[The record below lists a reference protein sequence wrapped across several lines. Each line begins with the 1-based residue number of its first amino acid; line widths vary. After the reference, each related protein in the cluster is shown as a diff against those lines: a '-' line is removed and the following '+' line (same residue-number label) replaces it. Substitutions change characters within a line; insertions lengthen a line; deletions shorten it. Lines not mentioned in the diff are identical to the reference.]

1 MRLQAPIVLFVT
13 LFATTASAQVVGYA
27 VAGPAGARGFANTR
41 RVTFNAAGGGEI
53 FLAKYF
59 AVGGEGGFFDRL
71 ITVSANGSL
80 HVVSAGDRMAPFIT
94 AGYSKMGIGDG
105 EGPAFN
111 EWNIGARAEAR
122 IGEHPG
128 VRFELRDHIRPDHR
142 GTTHYGAFRVGV
154 VFR

>member
-1 MRLQAPIVLFVT
+1 MRT
-13 LFATTASAQVVGYA
+13 LLVFSFLTFFAAAADAQVVGYA

-41 RVTFNAAGGGEI
+41 ALTVNAAAGGEI
-53 FLAKYF
+53 FLGRYF

-71 ITVSANGSL
+71 ITASANGSL
-80 HVVSAGDRMAPFIT
+80 HVVSAVDRMSPFIT

-105 EGPAFN
+105 EGPAFD
-111 EWNIGARAEAR
+111 EWNFGA
-122 IGEHPG
+122 G
-128 VRFELRDHIRPDHR
+128 VDAWFGDHAGMRFELRDHIRPDRR

>member
-1 MRLQAPIVLFVT
+1 MRT
-13 LFATTASAQVVGYA
+13 LLITTLITCFAATADAQVHGYA
-27 VAGPAGARGFANTR
+27 VAGPAGASGFANTR
-41 RVTFNAAGGGEI
+41 RVTVNAAGGAEI

-59 AVGGEGGFFDRL
+59 AIGGEGCFFDRL

-80 HVVSAGDRMAPFIT
+80 HVVSAGDRMSPFIT

-111 EWNIGARAEAR
+111 EWNIGA
-122 IGEHPG
+122 G
-128 VRFELRDHIRPDHR
+128 VDAWMGDHAGIRFELRDHIRPDRR
-142 GTTHYGAFRVGV
+142 GVTHYGAFRVGI